1 MMSGWL
7 RQEHA
12 EFIHSYRRESRVCG
26 HGCRREGRCAV
37 EYVFVQVL
45 F

>member
-1 MMSGWL
+1 MRRAWL

-12 EFIHSYRRESRVCG
+12 EFIHSYRTESRVCG
-26 HGCRREGRCAV
+26 HGCRWEGRRAV